1 VQSDRADPEA
11 QEKIDAAF
19 KAFER
24 LLDISKRADAMNYH
38 FRVRQASWH
47 EAQEAWE
54 KSSAAL
60 PTPVKAL
67 KRCAIPLFT
76 ARKMIEQADNLFRQA
91 RDNSDPMKGAELL
104 VQHQRLLKQA
114 EGRLQRAERCYL
126 TTWKAYLKAER

>member
-1 VQSDRADPEA
+1 MKGFAPARRQLDIFLQLLMAMSLAFWSMLSTVAAQPSSHTLKRPAVQSDRADPEA

-60 PTPVKAL
+60 P
-67 KRCAIPLFT
+67 
-76 ARKMIEQADNLFRQA
+76 
-91 RDNSDPMKGAELL
+91 
-104 VQHQRLLKQA
+104 
-114 EGRLQRAERCYL
+114 
-126 TTWKAYLKAER
+126 